1 MPLLT
6 VVNKMLTPLGGG
18 PIPGTL
24 FENPA
29 ANATVIYNAG
39 VRTSGYYW
47 IKGPNQPSAKYVYCD
62 MAGQGGGWMLMM
74 AIRGNSTQHRDNNGA
89 VTTAVNGSQTVQ
101 MQNSTSYKW
110 STTDIN
116 QFMQQHGNKIFWIE
130 PERGNVAATENSNRN
145 IFYAPGTQSAPIWPS
160 NLEVTQADTL
170 YASPTTSWVNKGY
183 GTPAN
188 AVAQTSVSTGNYT
201 GAGHWFPM
209 IYPDGQSFF
218 SASTS
223 GIRMATPYNT
233 QNPYSDGLSGYL
245 WLKVF

>member
-6 VVNKMLTPLGGG
+6 VVNKMFTPLGGG
-18 PIPGTL
+18 PIPGTI
-24 FENPA
+24 FANPA

-39 VRTSGYYW
+39 VTTSGYYW

-62 MAGQGGGWMLMM
+62 MTGQGGGWMLLM
-74 AIRGNSTQHRDNNGA
+74 AIRGNSAQHRDNNGA
-89 VTTAVNGSQTVQ
+89 VTTAVDGNQTVQ

-116 QFMQQHGNKIFWIE
+116 QFMQQSGNKVLWIE
-130 PERGNVAATENSNRN
+130 PERGNVATTDNSNKN
-145 IFYAPGTQSAPIWPS
+145 IFYAPGTQSAPIWPT
-160 NLEVTQADTL
+160 NLEVTQANTL
-170 YASPTTSWVNKGY
+170 LADATTSWVNKGY
-183 GTPAN
+183 GSPAN

-223 GIRMATPYNT
+223 GIRMASPYNV
-233 QNPYSDGLSGYL
+233 QSPYSDGLAGYL